1 MSERKSSK
9 QKSKEQKSRI
19 VAPAPWHIPIA
30 ADDIAETGR
39 HVDLVADESIR
50 AAVARL
56 AGLRE
61 LLRLEATFDVMR
73 RGAGLHVAG
82 QVSATVGQ
90 NCVVTL
96 EPLTNEIDETI
107 DLDFV
112 PQRPPVAEQA
122 ETEAQPRDMKW
133 NAPEPLIGGV
143 VDLGGLATEFLIL
156 GLDPYPRKP
165 DAVFEAPKDGNAD
178 AGPFAALGKLTKGQ
192 GG

>member
-9 QKSKEQKSRI
+9 QKSEEQKSRS
-19 VAPAPWHIPIA
+19 VAPAPWHIPVA

-39 HVDLVADESIR
+39 HFDLVADESIR

-61 LLRLEATFDVMR
+61 LPRLEATFDVMR

-96 EPLTNEIDETI
+96 EPLTSEIEETI
-107 DLDFV
+107 DLDFT
-112 PQRPPVAEQA
+112 PQRSPLPEQA
-122 ETEAQPRDMKW
+122 ETEARARDVKF
-133 NAPEPLIGGV
+133 NEPEPLIGGM
-143 VDLGGLATEFLIL
+143 VDLGAIATEFLIL
-156 GLDPYPRKP
+156 GLDPYPRKQG
-165 DAVFEAPKDGNAD
+165 AVFEAPKDGKAD